1 MAFSFK
7 RTAIPEVMLI
17 APLVLPDQRG
27 FFMETYKRS
36 DFAAQGIDEIFVQCN
51 HSKSSRGI
59 LRGLHYQKNPKA
71 QAKLIRV
78 LWARFTTSSSI
89 CGRDGPYFSE
99 MDCGDPIRE
108 NQDDA
113 VRACRF
119 CPRVCVTSEE
129 AEILYMA
136 TEEYAPL
143 DFESGVIWN
152 DPDVAIDW
160 PISEP
165 ILSPRDR
172 AVARL
177 READNNLNSQ
187 QADSRQ
193 QQAGKCSHHN
203 SLSIAES
210 HGEKYDRQF

>member
-51 HSKSSRGI
+51 HSRSSRGI

-78 LWARFTTSSSI
+78 LWGEIYDVVVDLRQ
-89 CGRDGPYFSE
+89 DGPTFRKWIAAILSAKTKMMLYVPAGFAH
-99 MDCGDPIRE
+99 G
-108 NQDDA
+108 
-113 VRACRF
+113 F
-119 CPRVCVTSEE
+119 CVTSEE

-136 TEEYAPL
+136 TEEYAP

-172 AVARL
+172 AWPRL
-177 READNNLNSQ
+177 READNNF
-187 QADSRQ
+187 
-193 QQAGKCSHHN
+193 
-203 SLSIAES
+203 E
-210 HGEKYDRQF
+210 